1 MVPIWFG
8 ITLITASCRLTKLKE
23 TNFKMPEQIGFV
35 GLGTMGRGMAANLLK
50 AGLSL
55 QVWNRTSARAETLRQ
70 SGAVVAKSPAELAS
84 QCDIIVI
91 CVSDTADVEAVVLS
105 DDGVLSGARPGSLVI
120 DCSSISPQTTREIS
134 ARLAERNVAML
145 DAPVSGGSEGAKNGT
160 LSIMVGGPEDQ
171 LERARP
177 VFAAMGKT
185 TTHVG
190 PIGAGQTVKLVNQVL
205 VVGNAL
211 AMSEALLLAQASGVD
226 VKKAFDAVSQGAG
239 GSWMFSNR
247 GPQILARDW
256 RPGFSIALQ
265 QKDLRLI
272 LEAGRELNIPLI
284 ASSLI
289 ANLYATLEARGLGGE
304 GNHALVKALEILSG
318 IEIAGASS
326 PGAGGPK

>member
-1 MVPIWFG
+1 
-8 ITLITASCRLTKLKE
+8 
-23 TNFKMPEQIGFV
+23 MPEQIGFV

-50 AGLSL
+50 AGFSL
-55 QVWNRTSARAETLRQ
+55 KVWNRTPSRADLLAKA
-70 SGAVVAKSPAELAS
+70 GAVVADSPAELAR
-84 QCDIIVI
+84 QCDIIVV
-91 CVSDTADVEAVVLS
+91 CVSDTADVQAVLLGES
-105 DDGVLSGARPGSLVI
+105 GVLKGARPGSLVI
-120 DCSSISPQTTREIS
+120 DCSSISPQVTREIS
-134 ARLAERNVAML
+134 SRLAEVGVAML

-160 LSIMVGGPEDQ
+160 LSIMVGGSAEHV
-171 LERARP
+171 ERARP

-190 PIGAGQTVKLVNQVL
+190 PIGSGQTVKLVNQVL

-226 VKKAFDAVSQGAG
+226 LQKTFDAVSQGAG

-289 ANLYATLEARGLGGE
+289 SNLYSTLEARGLGGE
-304 GNHALVKALEILSG
+304 GNHALIKAIENLAN
-318 IEIAGASS
+318 IEIGGGGSVVGAN
-326 PGAGGPK
+326 K